1 MELADQSIP
10 KVNFTYRPNDKPWM
24 NSNIRRTMRQ
34 RDRLYLKAKNKNTEL
49 SWSNYRNKR
58 NVVVEMIR
66 NAKKSYIS
74 NLQTKLSDPSLSSK
88 AWYRITN
95 GITKLKNK
103 HNPQPPLIR
112 NGQPQIH
119 PLDKAQT
126 LNEHFVVISTVRDEP
141 ELLDNINTPDLYL
154 NSIVILEQDV
164 KDRFDNLNINK
175 PGGPDEIS
183 PKLIKT
189 FGYHLVKPL
198 TLLFNRS
205 LQLGQVPQQW
215 KMANVSAIFKNK
227 CNNNDPTN

>member
-1 MELADQSIP
+1 
-10 KVNFTYRPNDKPWM
+10 
-24 NSNIRRTMRQ
+24 
-34 RDRLYLKAKNKNTEL
+34 
-49 SWSNYRNKR
+49 
-58 NVVVEMIR
+58 MIR

-95 GITKLKNK
+95 EITKLKNK
-103 HNPQPPLIR
+103 HNPPPPLIR

-126 LNEHFVVISTVRDEP
+126 LNEHFVGIPTVRDEP
-141 ELLDNINTPDLYL
+141 ELLDNINTPDFNL
-154 NSIVILEQDV
+154 NTIVILEQDV
-164 KDRFDNLNINK
+164 KDQLDNLNINK

-227 CNNNDPTN
+227 GNNNDPTNYRPISITSCLGKILEKIIFKYLYNYLEVHEILTKYQSGFKPKSTARNLSYNIRKSRQREGH